1 MTSTENTAESGNL
14 SRRRFLEL
22 GSGAAAGLALSSL
35 PAGEPFAGKSAGS
48 GARAVILVN
57 NYGGP
62 SHLDLFDMK
71 PEAPLEVRGPFRP
84 VRTRSAEFELSELL
98 PLHARIADRF
108 SLVRTCN
115 HGLSALH
122 ETASCLIQTGKAPGV
137 ENPAPHP
144 GVVTSIL
151 RGNNDGKTSNFLLG
165 AARSKPASTLAEHE
179 PASVSPHALRLS
191 QAERERFGLSPVGDN
206 LLAARKLVEDGA
218 RFVTVN
224 TSDRPRDP
232 LGWDMH
238 GRRGFSS
245 FAELRES
252 IAPRYDRA
260 YWALITSLEER
271 GLLDETLVC
280 CLGEFGRSPR
290 INPCGGRDHWTGCW
304 TVYFAGGGV
313 QGGRAVGRSDELGSH
328 PLDRPTSPREIAAT
342 IYHCLGIPGETTQR
356 LLGDDSAP
364 MGETGA
370 QAIMELF

>member
-1 MTSTENTAESGNL
+1 MTSEKNTVQRGNL
-14 SRRRFLEL
+14 GRRRFLEL
-22 GSGAAAGLALSSL
+22 GAGAAAGLALSSL
-35 PAGEPFAGKSAGS
+35 PAEDLFTGKRAGS
-48 GARAVILVN
+48 RVRSVILVN

-71 PEAPLEVRGPFRP
+71 PEAPLEIRGPFRP

-98 PLHARIADRF
+98 PLHAGIADRF

-115 HGLSALH
+115 HDLDALH
-122 ETASCLIQTGKAPGV
+122 ETASCLIQTGRPPAAK
-137 ENPAPHP
+137 NPTPHP

-165 AARSKPASTLAEHE
+165 TTRSKAAAARTNHE
-179 PASVSPHALRLS
+179 PVIVSPHALRLS

-238 GRRGFSS
+238 GRRGFSG

-271 GLLDETLVC
+271 GMLDETLVC

-342 IYHCLGIPGETTQR
+342 IYHCLGIPGKITQR
-356 LLGDDSAP
+356 ILGDDSLP
-364 MGETGA
+364 MKEAGSRA
-370 QAIMELF
+370 VMELF

>member
-1 MTSTENTAESGNL
+1 MTSEKNTAERGDL

-22 GSGAAAGLALSSL
+22 GAGAAAGLALSSL
-35 PAGEPFAGKSAGS
+35 PAGDLFTGKRAGS
-48 GARAVILVN
+48 RARSVIMVN

-71 PEAPLEVRGPFRP
+71 PEAPLEIRGPFRP

-98 PLHARIADRF
+98 PLHGGIADRF

-115 HGLSALH
+115 HALDALH
-122 ETASCLIQTGKAPGV
+122 ETASCLIQTGRPPSA

-144 GVVTSIL
+144 GVVTSVL
-151 RGNNDGKTSNFLLG
+151 RGKNDGKASNFLLG
-165 AARSKPASTLAEHE
+165 AAGNKPASTLAEHE
-179 PASVSPHALRLS
+179 PVVLSPHALRLS

-206 LLAARKLVEDGA
+206 LLAARKLVENGA

-238 GRRGFSS
+238 GRRGFSG

-260 YWALITSLEER
+260 YYALITSLEER
-271 GLLDETLVC
+271 GMLDETLVC

-290 INPCGGRDHWTGCW
+290 INPLGGRDHWTGCW

-313 QGGRAVGRSDELGSH
+313 QGGRAIGRSDELGSH

-342 IYHCLGIPGETTQR
+342 IYHCLGIPEKTTQR
-356 LLGDDSAP
+356 ILGDDSFP
-364 MGETGA
+364 MQESGG

>member
-1 MTSTENTAESGNL
+1 MTSEKNTVERGNL
-14 SRRRFLEL
+14 GRRRFLEL
-22 GSGAAAGLALSSL
+22 GAGAAAGLALSSL
-35 PAGEPFAGKSAGS
+35 PAGDLFTGKRAGS
-48 GARAVILVN
+48 RARSVILVN

-71 PEAPLEVRGPFRP
+71 PEAPLEIRGPFRP

-98 PLHARIADRF
+98 PLHAGIADRF

-115 HGLSALH
+115 HDLDALH
-122 ETASCLIQTGKAPGV
+122 ETASCLIQTGRPPAA

-151 RGNNDGKTSNFLLG
+151 RGENDGKASNFLLR
-165 AARSKPASTLAEHE
+165 AAGNKLASTLAEHE
-179 PASVSPHALRLS
+179 PVVLSPHALRLS

-238 GRRGFSS
+238 GRRGFSG

-260 YWALITSLEER
+260 YYALITSLEER
-271 GLLDETLVC
+271 GMLDETLVC

-290 INPCGGRDHWTGCW
+290 INPLGGRDHWTGCW

-313 QGGRAVGRSDELGSH
+313 QGGRAIGRSDELGSH

-342 IYHCLGIPGETTQR
+342 IYHCLGIPKKTTQR
-356 LLGDDSAP
+356 ILGDDSFP
-364 MGETGA
+364 MKESGS

>member
-1 MTSTENTAESGNL
+1 MTSKENTAERGNL

-22 GSGAAAGLALSSL
+22 GTGAAAGLALSSL
-35 PAGEPFAGKSAGS
+35 SAGDPFTGKSAGS
-48 GARAVILVN
+48 RARAVILIN

-71 PEAPLEVRGPFRP
+71 PEAPLEIRGPFRP

-98 PLHARIADRF
+98 PLHAGIADRF

-115 HGLSALH
+115 HDLGALH
-122 ETASCLIQTGKAPGV
+122 ETASCLIQTGRLPAA
-137 ENPAPHP
+137 ERPAPHP

-165 AARSKPASTLAEHE
+165 ATRRKPASALASHE
-179 PASVSPHALRLS
+179 PAVVSPHDLRLS

-206 LLAARKLVEDGA
+206 LLTARKLVEDGA
-218 RFVTVN
+218 LFVTVN

-238 GRRGFSS
+238 GRRGFSG
-245 FAELRES
+245 FAELKES

-260 YWALITSLEER
+260 YYALITSLEER

-290 INPCGGRDHWTGCW
+290 INPLGGRDHWTGCW

-313 QGGRAVGRSDELGSH
+313 QGGRAIGRSDELGSH

-342 IYHCLGIPGETTQR
+342 IYHCLGIPKKTTER
-356 LLGDDSAP
+356 ILGDDSFP
-364 MGETGA
+364 MQESGG